1 MNFANC
7 FEDGTEIENL
17 RFKRLFIQIQCFL
30 FTNISGTAWSCSR
43 RTSISLC
50 RRSVGP
56 LPRTWGS
63 TTRSAGNGLSRVFRN
78 PVMFVMQHFLISIG
92 PVPGVDL
99 LFAWS
104 VMSAE
109 RKIAT
114 PIY

>member
-1 MNFANC
+1 MPFDIKFNL
-7 FEDGTEIENL
+7 IETYSNSMFSFYEYFRYCL
-17 RFKRLFIQIQCFL
+17 ELLKTDFDLIV
-30 FTNISGTAWSCSR
+30 SEER
-43 RTSISLC
+43 RAIAENM
-50 RRSVGP
+50 GEYND
-56 LPRTWGS
+56 
-63 TTRSAGNGLSRVFRN
+63 SAGNGLSRVFRN